1 MCNAE
6 YLKKRYTKRYTK
18 CAKKFYFEGIGSS
31 DPHVQKTLILQ
42 GFQVEKSFIF
52 YCEKSKNYRKE
63 IDFLGKNREGC
74 YNKKRKK

>member
-1 MCNAE
+1 
-6 YLKKRYTKRYTK
+6 
-18 CAKKFYFEGIGSS
+18 
-31 DPHVQKTLILQ
+31 LILQ

-74 YNKKRKK
+74 YNKKRRKNEK